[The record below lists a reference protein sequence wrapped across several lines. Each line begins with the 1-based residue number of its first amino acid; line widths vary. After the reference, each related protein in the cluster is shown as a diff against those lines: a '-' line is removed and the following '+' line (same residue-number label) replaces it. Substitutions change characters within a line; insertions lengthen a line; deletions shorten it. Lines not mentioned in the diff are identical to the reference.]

1 VIFLGPALALQAP
14 AILSVPDPASPDTC
28 VAVVVKLPQLGD
40 EDWQT
45 LELIAHVLPDGSMTY
60 TRQSVLQLTDG
71 HRVHVV
77 LQRDALILSVEAPSR
92 SSQGALKV
100 ISSILTEPALV
111 QGELDDGI
119 HDLLNQKTR
128 YFDEEISRPKFSLSA
143 VSSESAVTLFKR
155 IIRPD
160 RVSIAFGGSGS
171 FADMQSK
178 WADLTAGWQAQDD
191 DSFQDL
197 TPPKLALSEDEVQT
211 LVLHGPEVLP
221 STGQL
226 PAVLLAT
233 YALGVGKGSSLFRIP
248 REKHGWSYLQSSF
261 LSPTLAGWEP
271 RLFVAALRKTFTENM
286 ISDLRQ
292 DLADD
297 VKSWSED
304 DRTRALQMLEATLT
318 RGVPYG
324 AIWLGDGPV
333 GESLQDRTEF
343 SDYWM
348 MKTGQPWDPQKLID
362 ICESVD
368 LDTLKTTALK
378 IVG

>member
-1 VIFLGPALALQAP
+1 MIAIAAALALQTP
-14 AILSVPDPASPDTC
+14 SIITMPDPKSPETC
-28 VAVVVKLPQLGD
+28 VAAVVKLPQLGD

-60 TRQSVLQLTDG
+60 TRQSVLQVTDG
-71 HRVHVV
+71 HRVHVI
-77 LQRDALILSVEAPSR
+77 LQPDALILSVEASSK

-100 ISSILTEPALV
+100 IASILTEPALV

-119 HDLLNQKTR
+119 QELLAQKTG
-128 YFDEEISRPKFSLSA
+128 YFDEAISRPKFSLPA
-143 VSSESAVTLFKR
+143 VSSETALALFKR

-171 FADMQSK
+171 FAEMQSK
-178 WADLTAGWQAQDD
+178 WSDLTASWQVPDD

-197 TPPKLALSEDEVQT
+197 TPPKLALSHDEVQA
-211 LVLHGPEVLP
+211 LVLRGPEVLP

-226 PAVLLAT
+226 PAALLAT
-233 YALGVGKGSSLFRIP
+233 CALGVGKGSSLFRVP
-248 REKHGWSYLQSSF
+248 REKHGWSYLQSGF

-271 RLFVAALRKTFTENM
+271 RLFIAALRRTFTENM
-286 ISDLRQ
+286 ISDLKQ
-292 DLADD
+292 DLVDD
-297 VKSWSED
+297 IKSWTED
-304 DRTRALQMLEATLT
+304 DRTRAVQILEATLT
-318 RGVPYG
+318 RDVPYG
-324 AIWLGDGPV
+324 AVWLGDGPV
-333 GESLQDRTEF
+333 GESLQDRTEI

-348 MKTGQPWDPQKLID
+348 MKTGQPWDPEKLVD

-368 LDTLKTTALK
+368 LDTLKAAALK